1 MYTFSVR
8 AQTIADGPP
17 ASRSALWMEIVK
29 EGGIVGERGRK
40 YGRSERGRRKDDRII
55 NIGIWK

>member
-1 MYTFSVR
+1 MKQRISENFLYITNLEERVMYTFSVR

-17 ASRSALWMEIVK
+17 ASRSALWIEIVK

-40 YGRSERGRRKDDRII
+40 
-55 NIGIWK
+55 